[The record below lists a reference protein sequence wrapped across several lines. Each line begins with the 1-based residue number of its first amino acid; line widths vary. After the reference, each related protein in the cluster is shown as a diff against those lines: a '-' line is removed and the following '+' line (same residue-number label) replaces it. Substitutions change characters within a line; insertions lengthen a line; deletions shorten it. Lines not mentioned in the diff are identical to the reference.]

1 MRTLNSFEHQ
11 IDQFVA
17 ANNLKPADAIL
28 VKKLPTKLLNHYIIY
43 LGFKWGRHVFMANTF
58 SGVVI
63 LNYSNLMKELRT
75 FQPEKI
81 ERFVGNEWQRN
92 NAVKRAFSRKDENS
106 YHLILNNCEH
116 YKNWV
121 QKGSNQSQ
129 QVEEFGK
136 VAGISIL
143 IFGIAWALGD

>member
-1 MRTLNSFEHQ
+1 MRNLNSFEHQ

-92 NAVKRAFSRKDENS
+92 NAVKRAFSRKDEKVI
-106 YHLILNNCEH
+106 IL
-116 YKNWV
+116 
-121 QKGSNQSQ
+121 S
-129 QVEEFGK
+129 
-136 VAGISIL
+136 
-143 IFGIAWALGD
+143 